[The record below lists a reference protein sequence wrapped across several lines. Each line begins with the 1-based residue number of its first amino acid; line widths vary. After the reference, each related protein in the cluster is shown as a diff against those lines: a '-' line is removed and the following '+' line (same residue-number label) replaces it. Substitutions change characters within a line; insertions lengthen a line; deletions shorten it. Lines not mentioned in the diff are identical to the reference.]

1 MTGRTMSGPAE
12 LSLRA
17 YQETALRVFFGREP
31 SEEDLE
37 ALGSPERFRI
47 YRNMVRHR
55 LDKVVRAALPRT
67 FRALGEDEASAL
79 ITAFFDEA
87 PPRTRWF
94 REVPEHF
101 GAFALGR
108 FGEDS
113 PPFLRELC
121 EFELA
126 RWTVQHLESEPD
138 THVVALD
145 FNLPPVTTPA
155 LRRLR
160 VQHRVDLR
168 GPEPRVEA
176 KNLAVYRRLDD
187 KPATWVLNDIA
198 AALLD
203 AFVDG
208 QGSLA
213 QRVQAVTKARDV
225 AIDETFLERL
235 SALLADFLERG
246 VLLGSAGPAPAA
258 APGG

>member
-1 MTGRTMSGPAE
+1 MSGPAQ

-17 YQETALRVFFGREP
+17 YQETTLRVFFGREA
-31 SEEDLE
+31 SEEDLA

-55 LDKVVRAALPRT
+55 LEKVVRAALPRT
-67 FRALGEDEASAL
+67 VHALGEDEATAL

-101 GAFALGR
+101 GAFALSR
-108 FGEDS
+108 FGAS
-113 PPFLRELC
+113 SVPYLAELC

-126 RWTVQHLESEPD
+126 RWTVQHLESQPA
-138 THVVALD
+138 TSVVALD
-145 FNLPPVTTPA
+145 FALPPVTTPA

-168 GPEPRVEA
+168 GLTPRAEA
-176 KNLAVYRRLDD
+176 ANLAVYRRLDD

-203 AFVDG
+203 AFVEG
-208 QGSLA
+208 TGSLA
-213 QRVQAVTKARDV
+213 ERVQAVTRARDV

-246 VLLGSAGPAPAA
+246 VLLGSAGPAPASSSGA
-258 APGG
+258 

>member
-1 MTGRTMSGPAE
+1 MSGPAE

-17 YQETALRVFFGREP
+17 YQEAALRVFFEREP
-31 SEEDLE
+31 SDADLLQ
-37 ALGSPERFRI
+37 LGSPERFRL

-67 FRALGEDEASAL
+67 LRALGDDEAAAL

-108 FGEDS
+108 FTDTS
-113 PPFLRELC
+113 PAHLRELC
-121 EFELA
+121 QFELA
-126 RWTVQHLESEPD
+126 RWTVQHLESEPAVN
-138 THVVALD
+138 VVALD

-160 VQHRVDLR
+160 VQHRVDQR
-168 GPEPRVEA
+168 GATPREEPA
-176 KNLAVYRRLDD
+176 NLAVYRRLDD

-213 QRVQAVTKARDV
+213 ERVQAVTRARDV
-225 AIDETFLERL
+225 AIDEKFLERL

-246 VLLGSAGPAPAA
+246 VLLGSAGPAPAD
-258 APGG
+258 APGA

>member
-1 MTGRTMSGPAE
+1 MTDRPLGGPAE

-31 SEEDLE
+31 SDEDLA
-37 ALGSPERFRI
+37 ALGSPERFRL

-67 FRALGEDEASAL
+67 LRALGEDEASAL

-101 GAFALGR
+101 GAFALTR
-108 FGEDS
+108 FGDS
-113 PPFLRELC
+113 GPAHLRELC
-121 EFELA
+121 QFELA

-138 THVVALD
+138 TTVVALD
-145 FNLPPVTTPA
+145 FTLPPVTTPA

-168 GPEPRVEA
+168 GTEPRAEA
-176 KNLAVYRRLDD
+176 ANLAVYRRLDD

-213 QRVQAVTKARDV
+213 ERVQAVTKARDV
-225 AIDETFLERL
+225 AIDEHFLERL
-235 SALLADFLERG
+235 SAMLADFLERG

-258 APGG
+258 NPGA

>member
-1 MTGRTMSGPAE
+1 MSGPAE

-31 SEEDLE
+31 SDADLQQ
-37 ALGSPERFRI
+37 LGSPERFRM

-67 FRALGEDEASAL
+67 LRALGEDEASAL

-101 GAFALGR
+101 GAFALAR
-108 FGEDS
+108 FGETS
-113 PPFLRELC
+113 PVHLRELC
-121 EFELA
+121 LFELA
-126 RWTVQHLESEPD
+126 RWTVQHLESEPAVN
-138 THVVALD
+138 VVALD

-168 GPEPRVEA
+168 GTEPRPGPA
-176 KNLAVYRRLDD
+176 NLALSRRLDD
-187 KPATWVLNDIA
+187 KPATGRLNRIA
-198 AALLD
+198 PALLD

-213 QRVQAVTKARDV
+213 ERVQAVTPARDV
-225 AIDETFLERL
+225 AIDENFLERL

-246 VLLGSAGPAPAA
+246 VLLGSAGPAPAD
-258 APGG
+258 APGA

>member
-1 MTGRTMSGPAE
+1 MTGPAE

-17 YQETALRVFFGREP
+17 YQETALRVFFSREP
-31 SEEDLE
+31 SADDLV
-37 ALGSPERFRI
+37 ALGSPERFRV
-47 YRNMVRHR
+47 YRGMVRHR

-67 FRALGEDEASAL
+67 LWSLGEDEASAL

-101 GAFALGR
+101 GAFALAR
-108 FGEDS
+108 FGGSS
-113 PPFLRELC
+113 PAHLRELC

-126 RWTVQHLESEPD
+126 RWTVQHLESEPA
-138 THVVALD
+138 TSVVALD
-145 FNLPPVTTPA
+145 FALPPVTTPA

-168 GPEPRVEA
+168 GTPPRMEPA
-176 KNLAVYRRLDD
+176 NLAVYRRLDD

-203 AFVDG
+203 AFVEG

-213 QRVQAVTKARDV
+213 ERVQAVTRARDV
-225 AIDETFLERL
+225 AIDASFLEKL

-246 VLLGSAGPAPAA
+246 VLLGSAQPVPTGET
-258 APGG
+258 GD